1 MNRGFTLIELLIVIA
16 IIGVL
21 AAVIVP
27 NLLSA
32 RARAYDSQARACAK
46 AIAQAQEIY
55 QIDSGSYVVDTASLD
70 AGVLRPCVS
79 ANTSVD
85 DSAATASTYSFRV
98 NVRGRVVT
106 VTQDGLQ

>member
-21 AAVIVP
+21 AAFIVP

-55 QIDSGSYVVDTASLD
+55 RIDSGSYVADTASLD
-70 AGVLRPCVS
+70 AGVLRPCAT
-79 ANTSVD
+79 ANTSLDV
-85 DSAATASTYSFRV
+85 SVATASTYTFKVR
-98 NVRGRVVT
+98 VRGREAK